1 MKKSRTRIV
10 GLVVIIVSLL
20 WGAGYYFWELNQPIW
35 ICKEQVKDRLKAPS
49 TAIFSKVEV
58 RKTKSYWT
66 VVGGIVESQNWFGGM
81 KKMGFYCQD
90 YNKNLKSFFDVL
102 FNEGV
107 DKGVYDLI
115 DWEFK
120 DYSKQIEDAD
130 VRLNKLLEEA
140 EKLQ

>member
-1 MKKSRTRIV
+1 
-10 GLVVIIVSLL
+10 
-20 WGAGYYFWELNQPIW
+20 
-35 ICKEQVKDRLKAPS
+35 
-49 TAIFSKVEV
+49 
-58 RKTKSYWT
+58 
-66 VVGGIVESQNWFGGM
+66 M